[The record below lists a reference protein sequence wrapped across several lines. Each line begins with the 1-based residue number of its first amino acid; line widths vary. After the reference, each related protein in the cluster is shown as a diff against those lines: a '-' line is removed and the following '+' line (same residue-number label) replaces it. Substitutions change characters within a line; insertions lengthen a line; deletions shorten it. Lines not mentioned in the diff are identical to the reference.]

1 MTILHNLCRA
11 WYAKAQKDQVHA
23 FSSLQNALRYAQ
35 MAQRIHP
42 SEKAN
47 VYNIAMIMQKAAEML
62 FAIPPAKRSLADLE
76 KAVQQAVEAQK

>member
-1 MTILHNLCRA
+1 
-11 WYAKAQKDQVHA
+11 
-23 FSSLQNALRYAQ
+23 

>member
-1 MTILHNLCRA
+1 
-11 WYAKAQKDQVHA
+11 
-23 FSSLQNALRYAQ
+23 

-47 VYNIAMIMQKAAEML
+47 VYNIAMIMQKAAEMI
-62 FAIPPAKRSLADLE
+62 FTISPAKRTLEDLM